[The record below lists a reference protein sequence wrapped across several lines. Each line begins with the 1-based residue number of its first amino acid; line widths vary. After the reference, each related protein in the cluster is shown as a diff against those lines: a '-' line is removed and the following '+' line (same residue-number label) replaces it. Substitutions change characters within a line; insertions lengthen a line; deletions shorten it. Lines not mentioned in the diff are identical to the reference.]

1 MRMWDN
7 YEAIIAACKDTWLIP
22 LWAILIASTPS
33 HIVLPLVSHQVI
45 MQLNW

>member
-7 YEAIIAACKDTWLIP
+7 YEAIICLQRYLADP